1 MFKKY
6 ILFKHVLFSR
16 EFVSLCHRLPVMES
30 GEFYRDL
37 YTHCNDVALIA
48 YLGVLTKCTN
58 EVNDYCN
65 KFNVLYDR
73 QVVGRK
79 VKALFL

>member
-1 MFKKY
+1 MFTLIY
-6 ILFKHVLFSR
+6 LIYNIFR
-16 EFVSLCHRLPVMES
+16 EFASLCHRLPVMES

-48 YLGVLTKCTN
+48 YLGVLTKCSN
-58 EVNDYCN
+58 EVNDFCN
-65 KFNVLYDR
+65 KFNALYDR
-73 QVVGRK
+73 QVVCRK